1 MANIWVVVAESSR
14 AKIFTMNTPDGALN
28 LKETFEHPEARQHE
42 QFLVSD
48 LPGRTF
54 DSAGQGRHAKEEE
67 VGPKKQEAIRF
78 AKEITDYLEQ
88 ARTRN
93 EIERLVLVA
102 PPQFLGLLR
111 DSLSAKSAALVSQ
124 EIHKDLVKLDP
135 LDTRRHL
142 PARL

>member
-28 LKETFEHPEARQHE
+28 FKESLEHPEARQHE
-42 QFLVSD
+42 QRLVSD

-67 VGPKKQEAIRF
+67 VPPKKEEAIRF
-78 AKEITDYLEQ
+78 AKQITDYVEA

-111 DSLSAKSAALVSQ
+111 DYLSAQSTKLVSQ
-124 EIHKDLVKLDP
+124 EIQKDLVKH
-135 LDTRRHL
+135 DTMDIRRHL
-142 PARL
+142 PERL

>member
-14 AKIFTMNTPDGALN
+14 AKIFTMNSPDGALSF
-28 LKETFEHPEARQHE
+28 KESLEHPEARQHE
-42 QFLVSD
+42 QNLVSD

-67 VGPKKQEAIRF
+67 VGPKKEEALRF
-78 AKEITDYLEQ
+78 AKQIAEYVEA

-102 PPQFLGLLR
+102 PPQFLGFLR
-111 DSLSAKSAALVSQ
+111 NYLSTPSAGLVSQ
-124 EIHKDLVKLDP
+124 EIHKDLVKHD
-135 LDTRRHL
+135 DMDIRRHL
-142 PARL
+142 PERL